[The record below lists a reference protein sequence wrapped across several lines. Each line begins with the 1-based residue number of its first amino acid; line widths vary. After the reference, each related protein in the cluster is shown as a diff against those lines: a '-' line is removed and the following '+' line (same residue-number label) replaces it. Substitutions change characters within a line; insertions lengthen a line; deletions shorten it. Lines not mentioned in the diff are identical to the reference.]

1 MLNIGTSPITEGT
14 YRAFLTALATFLSVT
29 LVSYQVNIT
38 GAVIEGDRWK
48 EAAIAGLIAALAPFV
63 SQTVMAASDQ
73 SRANRDVISPA
84 DVPVAAETLRVER
97 VAPP

>member
-1 MLNIGTSPITEGT
+1 MLNIGSSPIAEGT

-38 GAVIEGDRWK
+38 GTVVDVDRWK

-63 SQTVMAASDQ
+63 SQTAMAASDQ
-73 SRANRDVISPA
+73 KRADEDVVTKA
-84 DVPVAAETLRVER
+84 DVPVAAENIIVRKV
-97 VAPP
+97 